1 MIKCIEYV
9 FENKIKHIICTI
21 NKCQNSLKY
30 IKKRNKHTNLVK
42 VRVSVQLLDKHSKVE
57 KHYSE
62 QREKWNNSSI

>member
-21 NKCQNSLKY
+21 NKCQSSLKY

-42 VRVSVQLLDKHSKVE
+42 VRVSVQLLYKHSKVE
-57 KHYSE
+57 KALLRTKRKME
-62 QREKWNNSSI
+62 